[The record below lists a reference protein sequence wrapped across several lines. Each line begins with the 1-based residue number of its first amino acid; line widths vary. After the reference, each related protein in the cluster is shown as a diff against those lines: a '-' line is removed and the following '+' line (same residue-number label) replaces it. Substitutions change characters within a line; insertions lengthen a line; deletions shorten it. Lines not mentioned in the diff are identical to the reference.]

1 MKKIII
7 LLSMIFSVGVS
18 LPTMADATTAHPTHV
33 AHRPV
38 VHPHVYNHNDNE
50 EDEEETEDT
59 TEEKEAKEETK
70 EEKATSAINGV
81 FALIGFV
88 VIIIF
93 VFSIS

>member
-7 LLSMIFSVGVS
+7 LLSMIFSIGVS

-59 TEEKEAKEETK
+59 TEKKEAKEEK
-70 EEKATSAINGV
+70 KASAINGV
-81 FALIGFV
+81 FALIGFIALIV
-88 VIIIF
+88 FIIF
-93 VFSIS
+93 LNIFD